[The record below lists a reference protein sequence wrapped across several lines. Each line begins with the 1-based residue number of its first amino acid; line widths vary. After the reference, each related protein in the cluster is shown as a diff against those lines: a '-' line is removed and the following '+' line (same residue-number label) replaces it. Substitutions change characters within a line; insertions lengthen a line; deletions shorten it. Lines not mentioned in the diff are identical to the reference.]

1 MTDPLATRVGELV
14 DLGWSLKSQT
24 ETTAGFETRKP
35 INWWLFALLIILFF
49 GLGALLYLIFWLLTS
64 RASLF
69 LSVKEGAIV
78 ASGDVWLVEE
88 QERERETMIARVREI
103 KQKGFWRVMW
113 PAVVAVIAIVA
124 VWFVLFWYVL
134 TSHVN

>member
-1 MTDPLATRVGELV
+1 MKISKYT
-14 DLGWSLKSQT
+14 
-24 ETTAGFETRKP
+24 F
-35 INWWLFALLIILFF
+35 LFALLIILFF

-88 QERERETMIARVREI
+88 QERERETMIARAREI